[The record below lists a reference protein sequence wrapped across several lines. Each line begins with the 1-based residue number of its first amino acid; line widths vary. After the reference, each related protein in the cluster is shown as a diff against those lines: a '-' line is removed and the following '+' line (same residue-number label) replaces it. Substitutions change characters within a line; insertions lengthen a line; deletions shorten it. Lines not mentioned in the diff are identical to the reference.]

1 MRSSD
6 MMMLKILLKI
16 LLSPMSRSGMPPIA
30 YAEFMALRGQGTGH
44 CMYTHSRMPSGAQ
57 KAWTCTC
64 VHVATCH
71 SPPDPL
77 KEASK

>member
-1 MRSSD
+1 

-16 LLSPMSRSGMPPIA
+16 MLSPMSRSGMPLTAYQNSWPSADRGRAIA
-30 YAEFMALRGQGTGH
+30 
-44 CMYTHSRMPSGAQ
+44 CTHSRMPSGAQ